1 MPLNLSRIAYACPDL
16 ATLEARICGRM
27 DGGEVR
33 LTTRNRPRRAEELV
47 GGSLYWIIA
56 HRLVAR
62 SPILGLA
69 DSDDGRT
76 DIRIAARLI
85 VVVPR
90 PKRAHQGW
98 RYLTDDD
105 APPDLGDAGEGG
117 DALPA
122 ALHAD
127 LAGLGL
133 V

>member
-1 MPLNLSRIAYACPDL
+1 MPLNLSRVAYACPDL
-16 ATLEARICGRM
+16 ATLDARIGGRCE
-27 DGGEVR
+27 GGEVR
-33 LTTRNRPRRAEELV
+33 LTTRNRPRRADELV

-69 DSDDGRT
+69 DSEDGRT

-85 VVVPR
+85 VVVPQ

-98 RYLTDDD
+98 RYLTDADAPRDLDD
-105 APPDLGDAGEGG
+105 AGAVGDV
-117 DALPA
+117 LPA